1 MQNTNSGSLF
11 QRLLPA
17 PVNGGFAMDDYWIW
31 CPSVIRDEAGLYHMF
46 ASRWPRQMTFSPHW
60 LTNSEIVRAT
70 SLTPQGPYHYQ
81 EVVLPARGSHYWDGR
96 MTHNPSIRRAPDG
109 TWLLF
114 YTGST
119 YQGDAPTPEAPIEAI
134 DPGELSETPKVDERM
149 AQAHRNQKIGLAT
162 APSPL
167 GPWKRNDHP
176 ILEPRPDKWD
186 ALLTTNPAPCVC
198 EDGRVLLIYKSVRF
212 RGGPMF
218 LGVAQAQNYASPY
231 ERLQDEPILRFGKD
245 DVEDP
250 YVWCQNGIFHLI
262 MKDMEGGIGGER
274 RGGVKA
280 TSRDGIQWT
289 LDADPKAYS
298 RHIKWEDGT
307 STQQDFF
314 ERASLLLDKDGSP
327 THLFAATATGSAH
340 VGALSRSWNMVIPL
354 RG

>member
-1 MQNTNSGSLF
+1 MNSSSFF

-17 PVNGGFAMDDYWIW
+17 PVGGGFAMDDYWIW
-31 CPSVIRDEAGLYHMF
+31 CPSVLRDDTGLYHMF
-46 ASRWPRQMTFSPHW
+46 ASRWPRRMSFSPHW

-70 SLTPQGPYHYQ
+70 SPTPEGPYHFQ
-81 EVVLPARGSHYWDGR
+81 EVVLPARGSHHWDGR
-96 MTHNPSIRRAPDG
+96 MTHNPSIRRAADG

-119 YQGDAPTPEAPIEAI
+119 YDGDTPTPEAPIEAV
-134 DPGELSETPKVDERM
+134 DPGELSEMPKVDKRM

-162 APSPL
+162 APSPA

-198 EDGRVLLIYKSVRF
+198 HDGRVLLIYKSVRF
-212 RGGPMF
+212 RGDSMF
-218 LGVAQAQNYASPY
+218 LGVSQAEHYAGPY
-231 ERLQDEPILRFGKD
+231 ERLQDEPILRFGNKD

-250 YVWCQNGIFHLI
+250 YVWCQDGFFHLI

-274 RGGVKA
+274 RGGIKA
-280 TSRDGIQWT
+280 TSRDGIRWT

-298 RHIKWEDGT
+298 RHIKWQDRKET
-307 STQQDFF
+307 FQDFF
-314 ERASLLLDKDGSP
+314 ERTSLLLDENGCP

-354 RG
+354 RH